1 MTISQ
6 RWIGLVGA
14 LFLLAGCSTADAV
27 LWPSLTG
34 EEPASESQGATSQDQ
49 VTDDETIVLYG
60 DDTVMVEQVAVED
73 GVTETVIDRSAFGN
87 TGTFVGQKVREL
99 ATELAELKASVA
111 ANRNGYERQRVIAE
125 QNAQTYYATV
135 AAITAR
141 LQIGTTPGNPVLVS
155 QYSAAQAQLDLVAND
170 LTTFNNL
177 SSAVSSNA
185 ASSSY
190 VADAIDATYRLSGA
204 VEEDHRQL
212 GVLEDENNR
221 TIVTVERTLN
231 DLNALVERQTV
242 YVNAERRRLTQLG
255 QAINSGRLYGPA
267 LDQLGTLQ
275 APMGLASE
283 AALESRE
290 ALVVIRFANDNVAY
304 QDALYQAISAA
315 LERKPDALFDL
326 VAVAPA
332 AGSAGQVALNS
343 NAVKRNAEDV
353 LRSLSEMGL
362 PADRLT
368 LSAITSADAQV
379 NEVRI
384 YVR

>member
-6 RWIGLVGA
+6 RCMGLVGM
-14 LFLLAGCSTADAV
+14 LVLLAGCSTADAV

-34 EEPASESQGATSQDQ
+34 EDQAAETQTATDGEVVEDESITVYS
-49 VTDDETIVLYG
+49 DDEIVVE
-60 DDTVMVEQVAVED
+60 DVMVEEGVA
-73 GVTETVIDRSAFGN
+73 ETAIDSAQFGN

-111 ANRNGYERQRVIAE
+111 TNRNAYERQRTIAE
-125 QNAQTYYATV
+125 QNAQSYYASV

-155 QYSAAQAQLDLVAND
+155 QYQAAQAQLDQVAND
-170 LTTFNNL
+170 VSIFNTLNG
-177 SSAVSSNA
+177 AVSANA
-185 ASSSY
+185 ATSSY
-190 VADAIDATYRLSGA
+190 ISDAIVATYRLSGA

-212 GVLEDENNR
+212 GVLDDENNR

-231 DLNALVERQTV
+231 DLNSLVERQTV

-275 APMGLASE
+275 APLFAEASV
-283 AALESRE
+283 AGRE
-290 ALVVIRFANDNVAY
+290 ALVVIRFVTDDVAY
-304 QDALYQAISAA
+304 QDALYQAVSAA
-315 LERKPDALFDL
+315 LDRKPDALFDL
-326 VAVAPA
+326 VAVAP
-332 AGSAGQVALNS
+332 SAGTSGEVAINS
-343 NAVKRNAEDV
+343 SKVKRHAEDV

-368 LSAITSADAQV
+368 LSAITSADVEV
-379 NEVRI
+379 NEVRL

>member
-6 RWIGLVGA
+6 RCMGLVGM
-14 LFLLAGCSTADAV
+14 LVLLAGCSTADAV

-34 EEPASESQGATSQDQ
+34 EDQAAETQTATDGEVVEDESITVYS
-49 VTDDETIVLYG
+49 DDEIVVE
-60 DDTVMVEQVAVED
+60 DVMVEEVVA
-73 GVTETVIDRSAFGN
+73 ETAIDRAQFGN

-111 ANRNGYERQRVIAE
+111 TNRNAYERQRTIAE
-125 QNAQTYYATV
+125 QNAQNYYASV

-155 QYSAAQAQLDLVAND
+155 QYQAAQAQLDQVAND
-170 LTTFNNL
+170 VSIFNTLNG
-177 SSAVSSNA
+177 AVSANA
-185 ASSSY
+185 ATSSY
-190 VADAIDATYRLSGA
+190 ISDAIVATYRLSGA

-212 GVLEDENNR
+212 GVLDDENNR

-231 DLNALVERQTV
+231 DLNSLVERQTV

-275 APMGLASE
+275 APLFAEASV
-283 AALESRE
+283 AGRE
-290 ALVVIRFANDNVAY
+290 ALVVIRFVTDDVAY
-304 QDALYQAISAA
+304 QDALYQAVSAA
-315 LERKPDALFDL
+315 LDRKPDALFDL
-326 VAVAPA
+326 VAVAP
-332 AGSAGQVALNS
+332 SAGTSGEVAINS
-343 NAVKRNAEDV
+343 SKVKRHAEDV

-368 LSAITSADAQV
+368 LSAITSADVEV
-379 NEVRI
+379 NEVRL

>member
-6 RWIGLVGA
+6 RCMGLVGM
-14 LFLLAGCSTADAV
+14 LVLLAGCSTADAV

-34 EEPASESQGATSQDQ
+34 EDQAAETQTATDGEVVEDESITVYS
-49 VTDDETIVLYG
+49 DDEIVVE
-60 DDTVMVEQVAVED
+60 DVMVEEVVA
-73 GVTETVIDRSAFGN
+73 ETAIDRAQFGN

-111 ANRNGYERQRVIAE
+111 TNRNAYERQRTIAE
-125 QNAQTYYATV
+125 QNAQNYYASV

-155 QYSAAQAQLDLVAND
+155 QYQAAQAQLDQVAND
-170 LTTFNNL
+170 VSIFNTLNG
-177 SSAVSSNA
+177 AVSANA
-185 ASSSY
+185 ATSSY
-190 VADAIDATYRLSGA
+190 ISDAIVATYRLSGA

-212 GVLEDENNR
+212 GVLDDENNR

-231 DLNALVERQTV
+231 DLNSLVERQTV

-275 APMGLASE
+275 APLFAEASV
-283 AALESRE
+283 AGRE
-290 ALVVIRFANDNVAY
+290 ALVVIRFVTDDVAY
-304 QDALYQAISAA
+304 QDALYQAVSAA
-315 LERKPDALFDL
+315 LDRKPDAVFDL
-326 VAVAPA
+326 VAVAP
-332 AGSAGQVALNS
+332 SAGTSGEVAINS
-343 NAVKRNAEDV
+343 SKVKRHAEDV

-368 LSAITSADAQV
+368 LSAITSAEVEV
-379 NEVRI
+379 NEVRL

>member
-6 RWIGLVGA
+6 RCIGLVGM
-14 LFLLAGCSTADAV
+14 LVLLAGCSTADAV

-34 EEPASESQGATSQDQ
+34 EEPANQTQASSETEVVEDESITVYSDDQ
-49 VTDDETIVLYG
+49 IEVEE
-60 DDTVMVEQVAVED
+60 VMVEG
-73 GVTETVIDRSAFGN
+73 GVTETAIDPATFGN
-87 TGTFVGQKVREL
+87 TGTAVGRKVREL
-99 ATELAELKASVA
+99 AGELAELKSSVA
-111 ANRNGYERQRVIAE
+111 ANRTAYERQRVSAE
-125 QNAQTYYATV
+125 QNAQIYYATV

-155 QYSAAQAQLDLVAND
+155 QYQAAQAQLDQVAND
-170 LTTFNNL
+170 VSIFNSLN
-177 SSAVSSNA
+177 SAA
-185 ASSSY
+185 ASDAAMSSY
-190 VADAIDATYRLSGA
+190 IGDSIDATYRLSGA

-212 GVLEDENNR
+212 GILEEENNR
-221 TIVTVERTLN
+221 TIVSVERMLN
-231 DLNALVERQTV
+231 ELNSLAERQTV

-275 APMGLASE
+275 APAAIVTE
-283 AALESRE
+283 AALGERE
-290 ALVVIRFANDNVAY
+290 PLVVIRFVTDDVAY
-304 QDALYQAISAA
+304 EDALYQAVSAA
-315 LERKPDALFDL
+315 IERKPDAIFDL

-332 AGSAGQVALNS
+332 AGSAGEVALNS
-343 NAVKRNAEDV
+343 NKVKRNAEDV
-353 LRSLSEMGL
+353 LRTLSEMGL

-368 LSAITSADAQV
+368 LSALTSPGAEV